1 MEHNHHE
8 HNHHNHG
15 TISKLKSKAGKL
27 EECLAPIFAKAPHL
41 PQNWRKGITLIAP
54 WLALVFG
61 ILGLVG
67 FLGTSQLGVL
77 LSPLVALRHG
87 FSGIMAFFVVL
98 LNFVTLILAILAFSP
113 LSEMRKVGWDYI
125 FYAFITSSLATIIY
139 FFISASGLRDVV
151 VILIGAYILFEV
163 RERYS

>member
-1 MEHNHHE
+1 
-8 HNHHNHG
+8 
-15 TISKLKSKAGKL
+15 
-27 EECLAPIFAKAPHL
+27 
-41 PQNWRKGITLIAP
+41 
-54 WLALVFG
+54 
-61 ILGLVG
+61 
-67 FLGTSQLGVL
+67 
-77 LSPLVALRHG
+77 
-87 FSGIMAFFVVL
+87 MAFFVVL